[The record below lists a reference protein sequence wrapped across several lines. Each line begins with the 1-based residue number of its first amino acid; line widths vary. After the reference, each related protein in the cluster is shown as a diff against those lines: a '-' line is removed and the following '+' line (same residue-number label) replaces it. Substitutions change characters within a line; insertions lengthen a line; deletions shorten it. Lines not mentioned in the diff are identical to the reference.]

1 MQNSTSQFDR
11 SKIIENQQGQS
22 LVEFVLLLSIIML
35 LSLGFLKTVNTGV
48 ATYWLGMGQMLVEDN
63 SQTLKLR

>member
-1 MQNSTSQFDR
+1 MQYSTSQIDR
-11 SKIIENQQGQS
+11 SKIIKNQKGQS

-48 ATYWLGMGQMLVEDN
+48 STYWLGMGQMLVEDN
-63 SQTLKLR
+63 SQQLQLR